1 MFFVF
6 IEILFKMLLFKGGV
20 LIYAEHCIY
29 IYIYIY
35 IYSGVH
41 RPPEGQGRNGVTR
54 AQSGGPRS
62 PSTRGI
68 TIHDFIKILCH
79 VGFSILQA
87 V

>member
-6 IEILFKMLLFKGGV
+6 IEILFKMLLFKGV
-20 LIYAEHCIY
+20 YSFMLSTVY

-35 IYSGVH
+35 TYSGVH

-62 PSTRGI
+62 PSTRSI